1 QRFVVSSIS
10 TRSKQFEYYRK
21 CWDLIRVSL
30 NQTISATPTQSEVQ
44 AISDKVDE
52 LLGNLRDAGHL

>member
-30 NQTISATPTQSEVQ
+30 VVQRFSGEIEVQ
-44 AISDKVDE
+44 SKPGEGSRFIISLVVE
-52 LLGNLRDAGHL
+52 TLE